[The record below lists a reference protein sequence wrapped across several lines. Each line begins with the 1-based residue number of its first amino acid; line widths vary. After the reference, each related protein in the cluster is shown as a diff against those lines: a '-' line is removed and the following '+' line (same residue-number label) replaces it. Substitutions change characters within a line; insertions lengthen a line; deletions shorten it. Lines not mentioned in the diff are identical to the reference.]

1 MKQELVRDWM
11 SKKLITISPDT
22 TLPEAHRLMSDHDIR
37 RLPVINNNQLI
48 GMLTLG
54 DVRGAEPSEATSL
67 SIWEVNYLLA
77 KMKINQTMTPSPITI
92 AEDATIAAAAK
103 VMLDHKISGLP
114 VVNDVDDVIGVITE
128 SDIFR
133 MIVNDWHQNHS

>member
-1 MKQELVRDWM
+1 MKQKLVRDWM
-11 SKKLITISPDT
+11 SKKVIIISPKT
-22 TLPEAHRLMSDHDIR
+22 ALPEAHRLMSDHNIR
-37 RLPVINNNQLI
+37 RLPVLKNNQLV

-77 KMKINQTMTPSPITI
+77 KMKINQTMSPNPITI
-92 AEDATIAAAAK
+92 SEDATIANAAK

-114 VVNDVDDVIGVITE
+114 VVNETGDIVGIITE

-133 MIVNDWHQNHS
+133 MIVNDWHQ